1 MFAISK
7 DCDCAYTTNDARHIC
22 NSIRTAAGEDPIP
35 YLYFMDFWHQIKDEC
50 VKIGRKKTFPFRSHA
65 RAGVNYLFTKEAAE
79 EIGAEISM
87 RQFNAHKRG
96 RPRLRIAM

>member
-1 MFAISK
+1 
-7 DCDCAYTTNDARHIC
+7 
-22 NSIRTAAGEDPIP
+22 
-35 YLYFMDFWHQIKDEC
+35 
-50 VKIGRKKTFPFRSHA
+50 
-65 RAGVNYLFTKEAAE
+65 VNYLFTKEAAE